1 MDTCEASIVMNTVEV
16 EEMLKKLGIAED
28 DFDDVVVEEEEEL
41 PAEAIHWMAIMR
53 LHIEKTY
60 AQYWFSET

>member
-1 MDTCEASIVMNTVEV
+1 MDTCEASIVMNTAEV

-41 PAEAIHWMAIMR
+41 PAEAIQWMAIMR
-53 LHIEKTY
+53 VHIEKTY

>member
-1 MDTCEASIVMNTVEV
+1 MMNNTEV
-16 EEMLKKLGIAED
+16 EDMMKKLGITED

-41 PAEAIHWMAIMR
+41 PAEAIQWMAIMR
-53 LHIEKTY
+53 VHIEKTY

>member
-1 MDTCEASIVMNTVEV
+1 MMNTTEV
-16 EEMLKKLGIAED
+16 EEMMKKLGITED

-41 PAEAIHWMAIMR
+41 PAEAIQWMAIMR
-53 LHIEKTY
+53 VHIEKTY

>member
-1 MDTCEASIVMNTVEV
+1 MDTCEASTMMNTTEV
-16 EEMLKKLGIAED
+16 EEMMKKLGITED

-41 PAEAIHWMAIMR
+41 PAEAIQWMAIMR
-53 LHIEKTY
+53 VHIEKTY